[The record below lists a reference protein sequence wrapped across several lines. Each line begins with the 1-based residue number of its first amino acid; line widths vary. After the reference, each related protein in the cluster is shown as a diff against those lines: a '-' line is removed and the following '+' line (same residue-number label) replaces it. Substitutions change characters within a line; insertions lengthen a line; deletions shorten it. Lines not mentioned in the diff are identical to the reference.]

1 MVGKSPHIPGRSWGP
16 LAPGGIERRSG
27 ERSAPAINP
36 DQMTV
41 REEGLGPC
49 GPTQGPCRGSELEP
63 SLPSLTW
70 GHPFGSVSLAVKWG

>member
-1 MVGKSPHIPGRSWGP
+1 MVGKSPHIPGRSWDP

-41 REEGLGPC
+41 REEGLA
-49 GPTQGPCRGSELEP
+49 E
-63 SLPSLTW
+63 
-70 GHPFGSVSLAVKWG
+70 H